1 MSRSRDTSAQLA
13 QNNGD
18 AARLVYQLG
27 LQMLLSGDPVKAA
40 RCFQEVS
47 RVFCDWP
54 LLWLRLAEC
63 CILTHQ
69 QQKEEERDYN
79 EKQKEEQD
87 DHRKQQ
93 QRSDNQKQQGSLRS
107 SSMTVTV
114 MSELRNEDT
123 WQYVLLPAGTRG
135 DGSEVKS
142 ETGVHAEST
151 VRSFTVKSTA
161 LDGAGAGASTALSG
175 LADLMAKRVR
185 GEAGPGPHS
194 DSGKQEASS
203 ANPPR
208 HHVGTAAGSSSSSSS
223 GGTTS
228 DATVSTD
235 RAGSG
240 HSKQPLPFSLS
251 LSSSL
256 GLEPLPLAR
265 MCLKNAIRLLL
276 SHPPH
281 TSAASTVNSST
292 TSSSTSSG
300 SSSSSQKP
308 FTPPPLLP
316 SAHRRLLLS
325 ALCQLAWVELS
336 LLNHLACLATAQHAL
351 SLLNTRNNPP
361 PHTANDPR
369 TQLTSQKPVS
379 PDRSSDPWQRSAL
392 RMFAAEAL
400 CLLGRPADAL
410 SLLSECL
417 VEFLEA
423 SPPAAGAGSAGGA
436 SGAAAAAGGAAGAAA
451 TGRGGKWRE
460 WRESVYVN
468 LAALHA
474 MKGDLAEARVCA
486 DKARGRGREGG
497 KGVAGGEEFTCAG
510 GMALV
515 VQAYL
520 ELREALDAHGYEK
533 AGLQHDRG
541 VNAGRWE
548 ERCDAALRLL
558 QQSNMVCFRMCNGN
572 GMGA

>member
-1 MSRSRDTSAQLA
+1 MDSDSLARKCADVEAMSRSRDTSAQLA
-13 QNNGD
+13 RNNGD

-69 QQKEEERDYN
+69 QQQEEERYYN

-114 MSELRNEDT
+114 MSGGRNEDT

-208 HHVGTAAGSSSSSSS
+208 HHVGTAAGSSSSTSS

-251 LSSSL
+251 LPSSL

-400 CLLGRPADAL
+400 W
-410 SLLSECL
+410 
-417 VEFLEA
+417 
-423 SPPAAGAGSAGGA
+423 SAGGA

-451 TGRGGKWRE
+451 AGRGGKWRE

-520 ELREALDAHGYEK
+520 ELRETLDAHGYEK

>member
-1 MSRSRDTSAQLA
+1 
-13 QNNGD
+13 
-18 AARLVYQLG
+18 
-27 LQMLLSGDPVKAA
+27 MLLSGDPVKAA

-63 CILTHQ
+63 CILAHQ
-69 QQKEEERDYN
+69 QQQEDGDYYVKQQKEADHH
-79 EKQKEEQD
+79 EKQQEEQD
-87 DHRKQQ
+87 
-93 QRSDNQKQQGSLRS
+93 DNQKQQGSLRS

-114 MSELRNEDT
+114 MSGGRNEDT

-151 VRSFTVKSTA
+151 DRSSPVKSTA
-161 LDGAGAGASTALSG
+161 RDGAGAGESTALSG
-175 LADLMAKRVR
+175 LADLMARRVR
-185 GEAGPGPHS
+185 GDAG
-194 DSGKQEASS
+194 AS
-203 ANPPR
+203 
-208 HHVGTAAGSSSSSSS
+208 
-223 GGTTS
+223 
-228 DATVSTD
+228 
-235 RAGSG
+235 
-240 HSKQPLPFSLS
+240 
-251 LSSSL
+251 
-256 GLEPLPLAR
+256 
-265 MCLKNAIRLLL
+265 
-276 SHPPH
+276 
-281 TSAASTVNSST
+281 
-292 TSSSTSSG
+292 
-300 SSSSSQKP
+300 
-308 FTPPPLLP
+308 
-316 SAHRRLLLS
+316 
-325 ALCQLAWVELS
+325 LAWVELS
-336 LLNHLACLATAQHAL
+336 LLNHLACLATTQHAL

-361 PHTANDPR
+361 PHSANDPR
-369 TQLTSQKPVS
+369 TQHTSQKTFS
-379 PDRSSDPWQRSAL
+379 SDRSSDPWQRSAL
-392 RMFAAEAL
+392 RMYAAEAL

-423 SPPAAGAGSAGGA
+423 SPPTAGTGSAGGA
-436 SGAAAAAGGAAGAAA
+436 SGAAAAGGAAGAAA
-451 TGRGGKWRE
+451 AAAAGGKWRE

-486 DKARGRGREGG
+486 DKARGRREGG

-520 ELREALDAHGYEK
+520 ELREAIEGHGDEK
-533 AGLQHDRG
+533 GDQQHDRG

-558 QQSNMVCFRMCNGN
+558 QQSNMVCFRMCSGN
-572 GMGA
+572 SMGA